1 MLEVKPQLSVI
12 IKTKTLEDATINPE
26 FLAKKKIGIVK
37 QELAA

>member
-12 IKTKTLEDATINPE
+12 IKIKTLEDATINPE
-26 FLAKKKIGIVK
+26 FLGIVK